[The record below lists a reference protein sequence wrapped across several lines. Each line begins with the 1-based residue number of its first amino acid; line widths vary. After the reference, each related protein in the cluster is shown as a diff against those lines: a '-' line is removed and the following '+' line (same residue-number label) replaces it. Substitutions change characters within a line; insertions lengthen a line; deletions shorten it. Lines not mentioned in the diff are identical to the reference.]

1 MSYVGD
7 RGEISA
13 VHVPGGHAPMVV
25 MRSGATAWFVAPG
38 SLTAGRYGLFRWD
51 MGGHL
56 GTFGVRVA
64 HITHSGGPRKQHHAE
79 IVPVRRG
86 T

>member
-25 MRSGATAWFVAPG
+25 IGFTSFDVG
-38 SLTAGRYGLFRWD
+38 S
-51 MGGHL
+51 
-56 GTFGVRVA
+56 
-64 HITHSGGPRKQHHAE
+64 
-79 IVPVRRG
+79 
-86 T
+86 

>member
-25 MRSGATAWFVAPG
+25 MRSGASPN
-38 SLTAGRYGLFRWD
+38 LGREGW
-51 MGGHL
+51 G
-56 GTFGVRVA
+56 
-64 HITHSGGPRKQHHAE
+64 
-79 IVPVRRG
+79 
-86 T
+86 